1 MKTLCIIVLLLCS
14 LVSASLF
21 SSSDIYISSNPV
33 MIYSNGSVMDLQN
46 TVLHQ
51 KDYKSGIVPFENLT
65 TPDASGL
72 EGTLYDRGYS
82 CQLNASFNV
91 KPPSVSFLP
100 SKIALVKKGGGCN
113 FYDKVYY
120 SQLDGAKGV
129 IIYDDIPFRDDDTS
143 GSMKIIRG
151 NLTISMY
158 YVDLN
163 IGLELLSLLE
173 YTSSQPINTTFD
185 NTSTFQPAIN
195 LVMHPAVGGFPSAWE
210 FTLIIVVA
218 LLAISF
224 LASVGMHWHLWRI
237 RRRQRALFES
247 GLLETANIQQ
257 VQKRTIDP
265 ASLSL
270 FPTRI
275 IGDEPNLEL
284 SRVESTRS
292 TKALENAEL
301 LSSSIV
307 IPIATPTTTANA
319 TSGSRTTIA
328 AAAQNDE
335 FDDACVICLDEFA
348 LGDQVR
354 KLPCGHEY
362 HCECIDPWLTIKSAS
377 CPLCKHD
384 CTLDVP
390 KSEADEDELE
400 QAERHFSESDAE
412 RDMPPTSTPSPPP
425 PSYHSFFSSLR
436 SSHNGSP
443 SSAFGPTIS
452 ADRAEEFSRSWMAR
466 SLPRNMRR
474 QIHEAAQQAAAANR
488 ESVIEL
494 PARMTNNTPEQI
506 VNIPVVEPSTPP
518 SSPPSGSRW
527 NRMRSTI
534 SSFGRR

>member
-1 MKTLCIIVLLLCS
+1 
-14 LVSASLF
+14 
-21 SSSDIYISSNPV
+21 
-33 MIYSNGSVMDLQN
+33 MDLQN

-65 TPDASGL
+65 APAASGL

-82 CQLNASFNV
+82 CQLNASFNAR
-91 KPPSVSFLP
+91 PPSVSFLP

-120 SQLDGAKGV
+120 SELDGAKGV

-151 NLTISMY
+151 NLTITMY

-185 NTSTFQPAIN
+185 NSTTFQPAIN

-247 GLLETANIQQ
+247 GLLETGNTHQ

-265 ASLSL
+265 ALLSF

-284 SRVESTRS
+284 SRVESIRS
-292 TKALENAEL
+292 TKALENAEI
-301 LSSSIV
+301 LSSSSIIV
-307 IPIATPTTTANA
+307 PNAPNEAATATTAA
-319 TSGSRTTIA
+319 AGAAVTS
-328 AAAQNDE
+328 DE
-335 FDDACVICLDEFA
+335 FEDACVICLDEFA
-348 LGDQVR
+348 LGDQLR

-362 HCECIDPWLTIKSAS
+362 HCECIDPWLTVKSAS

-384 CTLDVP
+384 CALDVP
-390 KSEADEDELE
+390 KSEADEQGQDN
-400 QAERHFSESDAE
+400 RSSENDGSQHG
-412 RDMPPTSTPSPPP
+412 PSSSPPPP

-474 QIHEAAQQAAAANR
+474 QIHEAAQQAAAANQ

-494 PARMTNNTPEQI
+494 PARMTNNDNNTPEQLI
-506 VNIPVVEPSTPP
+506 SVNIPAVEPSSTPP
-518 SSPPSGSRW
+518 NSRW
-527 NRMRSTI
+527 SRIRSTV
-534 SSFGRR
+534 SSVSFGRR

>member
-1 MKTLCIIVLLLCS
+1 
-14 LVSASLF
+14 
-21 SSSDIYISSNPV
+21 
-33 MIYSNGSVMDLQN
+33 MDLRN

-65 TPDASGL
+65 APDASGL

-91 KPPSVSFLP
+91 RPPSVSFLP

-120 SQLDGAKGV
+120 SELDGAKGV
-129 IIYDDIPFRDDDTS
+129 IIYDDVPFRDDDTS

-185 NTSTFQPAIN
+185 NSTTFQPAIN

-247 GLLETANIQQ
+247 GLLETAHIQQ

-307 IPIATPTTTANA
+307 IPIATPTTAATTSSNNA
-319 TSGSRTTIA
+319 RD
-328 AAAQNDE
+328 NE

-362 HCECIDPWLTIKSAS
+362 HCEYPWLTIKSAS

-384 CTLDVP
+384 CALDVP
-390 KSEADEDELE
+390 KTEADEDELE
-400 QAERHFSESDAE
+400 QAERRFSENTATAQLPP
-412 RDMPPTSTPSPPP
+412 PPTSTPSPPP

-494 PARMTNNTPEQI
+494 PARMTNNTPEQLTS
-506 VNIPVVEPSTPP
+506 VNIPVVEPSSTPP
-518 SSPPSGSRW
+518 RTTTPSPSTSRW

>member
-1 MKTLCIIVLLLCS
+1 
-14 LVSASLF
+14 
-21 SSSDIYISSNPV
+21 
-33 MIYSNGSVMDLQN
+33 MDLQN

-65 TPDASGL
+65 APDASGL

-91 KPPSVSFLP
+91 RPPSVSFLP

-113 FYDKVYY
+113 FYEKVYY
-120 SQLDGAKGV
+120 SELDGAKGV
-129 IIYDDIPFRDDDTS
+129 IIYDDVPFRDDDTS

-185 NTSTFQPAIN
+185 NSSTFQPAIN

-265 ASLSL
+265 ASLSF

-307 IPIATPTTTANA
+307 IPIATPTTTGANA
-319 TSGSRTTIA
+319 TGSSTVSA
-328 AAAQNDE
+328 AAAARNDE

-384 CTLDVP
+384 CALDVP
-390 KSEADEDELE
+390 KTEADQDELE
-400 QAERHFSESDAE
+400 QAERHFSESTAGDSAVV
-412 RDMPPTSTPSPPP
+412 PPPASTPSPPP

-494 PARMTNNTPEQI
+494 PARMTNNTPEQTI
-506 VNIPVVEPSTPP
+506 SVHIPVVEPSTPP
-518 SSPPSGSRW
+518 SSSTPPPPPPPPSQPPPPSSSRW
-527 NRMRSTI
+527 NRMRSTMASI
-534 SSFGRR
+534 GRR

>member
-1 MKTLCIIVLLLCS
+1 
-14 LVSASLF
+14 
-21 SSSDIYISSNPV
+21 
-33 MIYSNGSVMDLQN
+33 
-46 TVLHQ
+46 
-51 KDYKSGIVPFENLT
+51 
-65 TPDASGL
+65 
-72 EGTLYDRGYS
+72 
-82 CQLNASFNV
+82 
-91 KPPSVSFLP
+91 
-100 SKIALVKKGGGCN
+100 
-113 FYDKVYY
+113 
-120 SQLDGAKGV
+120 
-129 IIYDDIPFRDDDTS
+129 
-143 GSMKIIRG
+143 MKIIKG

-163 IGLELLSLLE
+163 IGLELISLLQ
-173 YTSSQPINTTFD
+173 YTSYQSINTTFD
-185 NTSTFQPAIN
+185 NSSTFQPAIN

-247 GLLETANIQQ
+247 GILETANIQQ

-275 IGDEPNLEL
+275 IGDEPNFEL
-284 SRVESTRS
+284 SRVESNRS

-301 LSSSIV
+301 LSSSIA
-307 IPIATPTTTANA
+307 ISITTPTATAATTN
-319 TSGSRTTIA
+319 T
-328 AAAQNDE
+328 NDE

-384 CTLDVP
+384 CSLDIP
-390 KSEADEDELE
+390 KSEVDEE
-400 QAERHFSESDAE
+400 QQQGEGDQTETYFENE
-412 RDMPPTSTPSPPP
+412 QGLPTSTPSPPP

-436 SSHNGSP
+436 SSQNGSP

-474 QIHEAAQQAAAANR
+474 QIHEAAQQAAAADR

-506 VNIPVVEPSTPP
+506 ITVNIPIVEPSTSLPPPPPP
-518 SSPPSGSRW
+518 SSSRW

>member
-1 MKTLCIIVLLLCS
+1 
-14 LVSASLF
+14 
-21 SSSDIYISSNPV
+21 
-33 MIYSNGSVMDLQN
+33 MDLQN

-65 TPDASGL
+65 APDASGL

-91 KPPSVSFLP
+91 RPPSVSFLP

-113 FYDKVYY
+113 FYEKVYY
-120 SQLDGAKGV
+120 SELDGAKGV
-129 IIYDDIPFRDDDTS
+129 IIYDDIPFRDDDAS

-185 NTSTFQPAIN
+185 NSSTFQPAIN

-257 VQKRTIDP
+257 IQKRTIDP

-275 IGDEPNLEL
+275 IGDEPSLEL

-307 IPIATPTTTANA
+307 IPIATPTNANA
-319 TSGSRTTIA
+319 SATSTATSTRP
-328 AAAQNDE
+328 DE

-384 CTLDVP
+384 CALDVP
-390 KSEADEDELE
+390 KTEADQGELE
-400 QAERHFSESDAE
+400 QGERHHLEASAE
-412 RDMPPTSTPSPPP
+412 TEQDGSASTPSPPP

-494 PARMTNNTPEQI
+494 PARMTNNTPEQMI
-506 VNIPVVEPSTPP
+506 SVNIPVVEPSRP
-518 SSPPSGSRW
+518 SPPSSRW